1 MANIILVAGTFHG
14 GWYWDPILPTL
25 KEAGHN
31 VFTPTLSGLKE
42 ENEHKPINLETHIE
56 DVLKIIEDNLL
67 ADVILLGWSYAGM
80 VITGVA
86 DRARTKIQKLIY
98 LDAQLPK
105 TGQCEFDLM
114 PEQDRN
120 STLSECLDG
129 LNIYPNEWL
138 QKYELRTKP
147 HPLATKLQPLNY
159 DQAKFDSIEKIFIFA
174 EKWFHNPE
182 VISPIKRSYEL
193 ASQTPGWELHVWPY
207 GHDLVREAP
216 EFVLKLLLEHADSI

>member
-86 DRARTKIQKLIY
+86 DRARTKIQKLI
-98 LDAQLPK
+98 
-105 TGQCEFDLM
+105 
-114 PEQDRN
+114 
-120 STLSECLDG
+120 
-129 LNIYPNEWL
+129 
-138 QKYELRTKP
+138 
-147 HPLATKLQPLNY
+147 
-159 DQAKFDSIEKIFIFA
+159 
-174 EKWFHNPE
+174 
-182 VISPIKRSYEL
+182 
-193 ASQTPGWELHVWPY
+193 
-207 GHDLVREAP
+207 
-216 EFVLKLLLEHADSI
+216 